1 MSDLREKRVE
11 LILQQL
17 EELPTLPAVAVR
29 VLEVTSNDTS
39 SAREV
44 VDLISSDPA
53 LTARILQLVHRADA
67 GVRGE
72 VNSVERAVV
81 LLGFEAVRSAV
92 LAVSVLQALDTPGS
106 DTKGHFNREEFWKHC
121 VAVACCSELLA
132 AMSAPPRKA
141 LPDPK
146 SSTAATAAGAA
157 PGA

>member
-29 VLEVTSNDTS
+29 VLEAVGNDAS
-39 SAREV
+39 SAADV
-44 VDLISSDPA
+44 VRLIESDLSLA
-53 LTARILQLVHRADA
+53 ARILQLVHRADA

-92 LAVSVLQALDTPGS
+92 LAVSVFQTFESPDATRPTTFS
-106 DTKGHFNREEFWKHC
+106 REEFWKHC
-121 VAVACCSELLA
+121 VAVACCAE
-132 AMSAPPRKA
+132 
-141 LPDPK
+141 
-146 SSTAATAAGAA
+146 
-157 PGA
+157 